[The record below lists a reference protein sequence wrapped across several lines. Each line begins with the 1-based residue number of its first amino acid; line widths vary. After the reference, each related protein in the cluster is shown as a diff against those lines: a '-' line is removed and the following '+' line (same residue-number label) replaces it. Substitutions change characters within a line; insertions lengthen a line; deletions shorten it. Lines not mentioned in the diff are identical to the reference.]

1 MLIHFF
7 ITCIFSLASIALT
20 YFFSNSNNLI
30 NNMPI
35 FLVIFIFPIFEEL
48 FFRAYLLTFLEQ
60 KTKYSNL
67 IQALIFSILHFNNIQ
82 KIYTFFFALY
92 LGYVAKKENI
102 YLCIILHI
110 LFNLIGIYL
119 FKIMP
124 LYYTRFTSIILTS
137 F

>member
-60 KTKYSNL
+60 T
-67 IQALIFSILHFNNIQ
+67 LIFSILHFNNIQ

-110 LFNLIGIYL
+110 LFNLIGIYF

-124 LYYTRFTSIILTS
+124 LYHTRFTSVILTS

>member
-1 MLIHFF
+1 
-7 ITCIFSLASIALT
+7 
-20 YFFSNSNNLI
+20 
-30 NNMPI
+30 MPI

-110 LFNLIGIYL
+110 LFNLIGIYF